1 MARPDREN
9 LKRIFDRD
17 PELYDRA
24 RPGYPERLFD
34 DLLTL
39 AGLEPGEAVLEIG
52 CGTGQATRPL
62 ARRGCRLVC
71 LEIGEGLAR
80 VARRNLAPFPQVE
93 VISSAFEA
101 WEPQGAVFRM
111 VFAATS
117 WHWLDPSVRYA
128 KAASVLEPGAALAI
142 VSGGHAFPEGFD
154 SFFTEI
160 QECYDAIGEG
170 AGKWPPPRPE
180 EVVDERAD
188 IDGSGLFGDVRVRRY
203 LWAMDYTAGNTLT
216 CSIRIQGTVPWS
228 LQSARHSTPRS
239 GSESRHGQEA
249 VSASTTSTFSMSPDC
264 CSGIDDAFWRRHAL
278 RSPSREL
285 GKAARFGLNIENATQ
300 LLFPYSTTPR
310 PMSPKVRHDH
320 VEPNAPT
327 SFALAARG
335 RKRVTWQ
342 PRVGSFRGPEA
353 LSSLPCIGVPVL
365 ARITA
370 ASAWQRCHPATF

>member
-9 LKRIFDRD
+9 LKRIFDQD

-24 RPGYPERLFD
+24 RPGYPEHLFD

-80 VARRNLAPFPQVE
+80 VARRNLAPFPLVE

-101 WEPQGAVFRM
+101 WEPQGAAFRM

-188 IDGSGLFGDVRVRRY
+188 IEGSGLFGDVRVRRY
-203 LWAMDYTAGNTLT
+203 LWAMDYTAGEYIDLLNTY
-216 CSIRIQGTVPWS
+216 
-228 LQSARHSTPRS
+228 S
-239 GSESRHGQEA
+239 GHRAME
-249 VSASTTSTFSMSPDC
+249 
-264 CSGIDDAFWRRHAL
+264 
-278 RSPSREL
+278 PS
-285 GKAARFGLNIENATQ
+285 
-300 LLFPYSTTPR
+300 
-310 PMSPKVRHDH
+310 
-320 VEPNAPT
+320 
-327 SFALAARG
+327 
-335 RKRVTWQ
+335 KR
-342 PRVGSFRGPEA
+342 EA
-353 LSSLPCIGVPVL
+353 LYAAIRQRIKTRPGGRIRKHYLNVL
-365 ARITA
+365 HVAHLLLGDR
-370 ASAWQRCHPATF
+370 